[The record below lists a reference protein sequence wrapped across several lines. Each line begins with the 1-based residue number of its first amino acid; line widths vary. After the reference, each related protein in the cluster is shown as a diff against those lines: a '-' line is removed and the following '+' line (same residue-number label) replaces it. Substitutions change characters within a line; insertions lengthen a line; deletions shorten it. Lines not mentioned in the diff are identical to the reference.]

1 MAASQG
7 LRLETAQ
14 AEANHA
20 EVQRKIA
27 DLRRQYDADD
37 LAAYAELDERSRAI
51 GARFEKQIADVTAQL
66 QPSLRESIEGALRE
80 KKDLE
85 IELLRRTHRE
95 QARTRF
101 EHYEAQKRKYDD
113 EVFKAITALMAAE
126 VSEMQCSAMA
136 LHDLHR

>member
-7 LRLETAQ
+7 LRSETAR
-14 AEANHA
+14 AEANHT

-37 LAAYAELDERSRAI
+37 LAAYAELDEKSRAI
-51 GARFEKQIADVTAQL
+51 GARFEGQIADMTAQL

-101 EHYEAQKRKYDD
+101 EVYEVQKRKYDH
-113 EVFKAITALMAAE
+113 ELFKAITALMAAA
-126 VSEMQCSAMA
+126 VSKMQCAGPP
-136 LHDLHR
+136 